1 MKTFLIT
8 VMVVAMLLLTACSD
22 PGAKQAKGFR
32 LPPGDENAGKGT
44 FVTLNCHTCHTVDGV
59 TLPEPPSKGQYS
71 VKLGGKVHR
80 VRTYG
85 DLVTAIVHPAHDIT
99 KPFKSTLPAEKL
111 GEEADKTKEVKSP
124 MPDYNHVIT
133 AQQLIDL
140 TSFLHGRY
148 SQMPQEDY
156 TYYF

>member
-1 MKTFLIT
+1 MKTSIIALIA
-8 VMVVAMLLLTACSD
+8 VAMLSLAACD

-32 LPPGDENAGKGT
+32 LPPGDAKAGREA
-44 FVTLNCHTCHTVDGV
+44 FVALNCHTCHKVDGV
-59 TLPEPPSKGQYS
+59 TLPDPASKGQYT
-71 VKLGGKVHR
+71 VKLGGLVHR

-99 KPFKSTLPAEKL
+99 KPFKSATPAEQF
-111 GEEADKTKEVKSP
+111 GDETDKATKTTSP
-124 MPDYNHVIT
+124 MPDFNNVIT

-140 TSFLHGRY
+140 TTFLHSRY
-148 SQMPQEDY
+148 REKPPEDY